1 MPSTATV
8 PQTGFFGHPRG
19 LATLFGTEMWER
31 FSYYGMRAI
40 LLFYMYD
47 QVSEGGLGMPQPLAA
62 ALVSVYGAS
71 IYLSAIAGG
80 WVADRLIGPRHT
92 VLYGGALIMCGHV
105 SLALPLGRPALY
117 ASMAF
122 LVVGTGLLK
131 PNISQSVGALYPAD
145 DRRRDA
151 GYSIFYMGIS
161 VGAVLSP
168 FVVGTLGQRIGYH
181 VGFGV
186 AAVGMLIGLLQYV
199 RGWKYLGDVG
209 LRPANPIREEPAGR
223 RRLGLIG
230 TALAVMVLVVAVLAL
245 SGWLS
250 IEGVVDALSV
260 LAVVVPLAY
269 FVAML
274 RSPKVSPPE
283 RARVWAFVPLF
294 VASACFWLVQEQG
307 YSVLATY
314 ADTRVALD
322 AFGVP
327 LASSWFQSVGS
338 FVLIVLTPAFAVLW
352 TRLGDRVSTPQKFA
366 AGLTLAGMSYLLLV
380 VPATAWGT
388 SVPVG
393 PLWLVASLAVVTV
406 GEMCLSPIGMS
417 ATTRHAPAAFRSQTM
432 GLWLASNAAGQGI
445 SAQIVQLYRPDTEAT
460 YFSLIGL
467 AAIVLAAVLLAL
479 APLLTRTLRRADAG
493 PAQDED
499 QDENADTGGQLQTRF
514 RSP

>member
-1 MPSTATV
+1 
-8 PQTGFFGHPRG
+8 
-19 LATLFGTEMWER
+19 
-31 FSYYGMRAI
+31 
-40 LLFYMYD
+40 
-47 QVSEGGLGMPQPLAA
+47 
-62 ALVSVYGAS
+62 
-71 IYLSAIAGG
+71 
-80 WVADRLIGPRHT
+80 
-92 VLYGGALIMCGHV
+92 MCGHV
-105 SLALPLGRPALY
+105 SLTLPLGRPALY

-122 LVVGTGLLK
+122 LVVGAGLLK
-131 PNISQSVGALYPAD
+131 PNISQSVGALYPEG

-161 VGAVLSP
+161 VGAVLAP
-168 FVVGTLGQRIGYH
+168 FVVGTLGQRVGYH

-186 AAVGMLIGLLQYV
+186 AAVGMLAGLLQYV
-199 RGWKYLGDVG
+199 RGWKHLGDVG
-209 LRPANPIREEPAGR
+209 LRPANAIREDPAGR
-223 RRLGLIG
+223 RHLTLIG
-230 TALAVMVLVVAVLAL
+230 AAPAVVVLTVIGLAL
-245 SGWLS
+245 SGGLS
-250 IEGVVDALSV
+250 VAGVVDALSV

-269 FVAML
+269 FVTML
-274 RSPKVSPPE
+274 RSRKVSVLE

-322 AFGVP
+322 AFGFP

-352 TRLGDRVSTPQKFA
+352 TRLGDRVSTPQEFA
-366 AGLTLAGMSYLLLV
+366 AGLTLAGLSYLLLV
-380 VPATAWGT
+380 VPALTWGP

-417 ATTRHAPAAFRSQTM
+417 ATTRHAPAAFRNQTM

-445 SAQIVQLYRPDTEAT
+445 SAQVVQLYRPDTEAA
-460 YFSLIGL
+460 YFSLVGL
-467 AAIVLAAVLLAL
+467 AAVVLAAVLLAV
-479 APLLTRTLRRADAG
+479 APLFARLVRRAEAST
-493 PAQDED
+493 A

>member
-1 MPSTATV
+1 MPSATTV

-80 WVADRLIGPRHT
+80 WVADRLLGPRHT
-92 VLYGGALIMCGHV
+92 VLHGGILIMCGHV

-117 ASMAF
+117 ASMVF
-122 LVVGTGLLK
+122 LVLGTGLLK
-131 PNISQSVGALYPAD
+131 PNISQSVGALYPDD

-161 VGAVLSP
+161 VGAVLAP
-168 FVVGTLGQRIGYH
+168 FVVGTLGQRVGYH

-186 AAVGMLIGLLQYV
+186 AAFGMLAGLLQYV

-209 LRPANPIREEPAGR
+209 LRPANPIREDPDGR
-223 RRLGLIG
+223 RHLTLIG
-230 TALAVMVLVVAVLAL
+230 AVLAAVVVLVAVLAL
-245 SGWLS
+245 SGRLTV
-250 IEGVVDALSV
+250 EGVIDTLSV
-260 LAVVVPLAY
+260 LAIVVPLAY

-274 RSPKVSPPE
+274 RSSKVTPLE
-283 RARVWAFVPLF
+283 RTRVWAFVPLF
-294 VASACFWLVQEQG
+294 LASACFWLVQEQG

-322 AFGVP
+322 AFGFP

-366 AGLTLAGMSYLLLV
+366 AGLTLAGLSYLLLV
-380 VPATAWGT
+380 VPALTGGP

-393 PLWLVASLAVVTV
+393 PLWLAASLAIVTI

-417 ATTRHAPAAFRSQTM
+417 ATTRHAPAAFRNQTM
-432 GLWLASNAAGQGI
+432 GLWLASNAAGQGV
-445 SAQIVQLYRPDTEAT
+445 SAQIVQLYRPETEIG
-460 YFSLIGL
+460 YFSLVGL
-467 AAIVLAAVLLAL
+467 AAIVLAGVLLAI
-479 APLLTRTLRRADAG
+479 APLLTGMVRRAEAR
-493 PAQDED
+493 A
-499 QDENADTGGQLQTRF
+499 AA
-514 RSP
+514 